1 MASGNKTV
9 KRNITVFSNT
19 DTGEIT
25 SIKAN
30 SGRCPKCES
39 DYPISTG
46 NHTVSDLSDGNWH
59 ELKDGR
65 RLIIQDPF
73 SIKKEHTQDIR
84 VRLGVIACAMQQYRK
99 SFWIYRFLRR
109 LRLIK

>member
-1 MASGNKTV
+1 MAQ
-9 KRNITVFSNT
+9 I
-19 DTGEIT
+19 TGERVMAA
-25 SIKAN
+25 KAK

-39 DYPISTG
+39 DYPD
-46 NHTVSDLSDGNWH
+46 HTVDDLYDGTWH

-73 SIKKEHTQDIR
+73 SIEKENINWLAPKQDIR
-84 VRLGVIACAMQQYRK
+84 ARLGVIACAIQQYRE